1 MQVLQEKVVSNG
13 GKIVENPGNLT
24 YCVVVGNT
32 ENIRVNNCLKSNKYN
47 VVKWVLILLK
57 LKK

>member
-47 VVKWVLILLK
+47 VVK
-57 LKK
+57 